1 MQVCKIWGFYE
12 FTRLIVSHTCIHLFS
27 VGYKFFL
34 VRYLKKTTSINISPC
49 RIQICN
55 SDFAPNSSYHYNLPN
70 RSAIRVASDFN
81 NFIFQQPLQGVWISE
96 ISKICHAVCIFITLI
111 LHEIT
116 RTMTTKYL
124 AERSPVIFEY
134 EVNIRVSRR
143 HSDSIKW
150 NRNCLICNWCL
161 WNWSQRV
168 EGAGHFWTITVYMV
182 RCALGKCSCLKMYS
196 FYRELMLIW
205 SSSFIR
211 YVNWRKDYET
221 VLFGPTSGQARIAD
235 LY

>member
-1 MQVCKIWGFYE
+1 MWTSE
-12 FTRLIVSHTCIHLFS
+12 RS
-27 VGYKFFL
+27 KF
-34 VRYLKKTTSINISPC
+34 
-49 RIQICN
+49 
-55 SDFAPNSSYHYNLPN
+55 
-70 RSAIRVASDFN
+70 
-81 NFIFQQPLQGVWISE
+81 
-96 ISKICHAVCIFITLI
+96 CHAICIFITLI

-124 AERSPVIFEY
+124 AQRIPVIFEY

-150 NRNCLICNWCL
+150 NRNCLICNWCS

-182 RCALGKCSCLKMYS
+182 RCAQGKCSCLKMYS

-221 VLFGPTSGQARIAD
+221 ALRSWMTKKACWSRGVTQD
-235 LY
+235 LTNNQKALQSLL

>member
-81 NFIFQQPLQGVWISE
+81 NFIFKQSLQGVWTSE

-150 NRNCLICNWCL
+150 NRKTWY
-161 WNWSQRV
+161 V
-168 EGAGHFWTITVYMV
+168 TGVYGTD
-182 RCALGKCSCLKMYS
+182 RSA
-196 FYRELMLIW
+196 
-205 SSSFIR
+205 
-211 YVNWRKDYET
+211 
-221 VLFGPTSGQARIAD
+221 
-235 LY
+235 

>member
-1 MQVCKIWGFYE
+1 MQVCKIWGYYE

-81 NFIFQQPLQGVWISE
+81 NFIIQQSLQGVWISE

-161 WNWSQRV
+161 WNWSQHV

-182 RCALGKCSCLKMYS
+182 RCAQGKCSCLKMYS
-196 FYRELMLIW
+196 FYRELRLIW

-221 VLFGPTSGQARIAD
+221 VLFGPISGQARIAD
-235 LY
+235 LF